1 MLQKKET
8 TALLITLISTK
19 MFLTFPRVMIINSGN
34 AAWMQVIY
42 NTLIAALFY
51 AAGWTLQ
58 RGNKNVIQL
67 ADRVGGTG
75 LRILI
80 GVIVFA
86 VLMVNCVP
94 IIRIFPETVKVVLLQ
109 DFNVNILIAGFLVAI
124 GIGAYIGLEAIA
136 KINYIFL
143 PFAGFVFIAFVVL
156 LIPNY
161 RPYNLMPL
169 FGEGLKNIFVNGF
182 NSVSLFS
189 DILLLNIL
197 LPYCENAESAKK
209 SGWKAMFTG
218 ATISVVILL
227 SYCMIYPFPA
237 SKEFMIPVYQ
247 LARVIHIS
255 SFFSRFE
262 AIFQFVWSILILLYS
277 AAYIY
282 ALCYVF
288 MITFGLKY
296 YKTLVFPITL
306 IVGTVAMIPDS
317 LVDVVKGGKAESMIA
332 YPVAFLL
339 PIIFGAVSR
348 KFYGERKLKRKSEE
362 DEKI

>member
-19 MFLTFPRVMIINSGN
+19 MFLTFPRVIILDSGN
-34 AAWMQVIY
+34 AAWIQVIY
-42 NTLIAALFY
+42 NTLVAVLLY
-51 AAGWTLQ
+51 AMAWTLQ

-67 ADRVGGTG
+67 ADRIGGTG

-80 GVIVFA
+80 GAIVFG

-109 DFNVNILIAGFLVAI
+109 DFNVNVIIAGFLVAI
-124 GIGAYIGLEAIA
+124 GIGAFIGLEAIA
-136 KINYIFL
+136 KINYMFL
-143 PFAGFVFIAFVVL
+143 PLAGFVFTAFVVL

-169 FGEGLKNIFVNGF
+169 FGEGFKNIFLNGF
-182 NSVSLFS
+182 NSVSMFS
-189 DILLLNIL
+189 DIVLLNIL

-209 SGWKAMFTG
+209 SGWKAIFIG
-218 ATISVVILL
+218 AAIAVIILL

-296 YKTLVFPITL
+296 HKPLVFPITL
-306 IVGTVAMIPDS
+306 IAGTIAMIPDS
-317 LVDVVKGGKAESMIA
+317 LIEVVKGGKTESMIA
-332 YPVAFLL
+332 YPIAFLL
-339 PIIFGAVSR
+339 PEIFGAVSR
-348 KFYGERKLKRKSEE
+348 KFYGEMKLKR
-362 DEKI
+362 

>member
-1 MLQKKET
+1 MLEKKET
-8 TALLITLISTK
+8 TALMITLISTK
-19 MFLTFPRVMIINSGN
+19 MLLTFPRIMIINSGN
-34 AAWMQVIY
+34 AAWLQAIY
-42 NTLIAALFY
+42 NALIVVLIFAVTWAL
-51 AAGWTLQ
+51 Q
-58 RGNKNVIQL
+58 KGNKNIIHL
-67 ADRVGGTG
+67 AEMSGGKTLKIIVGVVVFVV
-75 LRILI
+75 LI
-80 GVIVFA
+80 INF
-86 VLMVNCVP
+86 MP

-109 DFNVNILIAGFLVAI
+109 DFNVNLIIAVFLVAI
-124 GIGAYIGLEAIA
+124 GIGAYIGLESIA
-136 KINYIFL
+136 RINYMFMPIAGIVFALFL
-143 PFAGFVFIAFVVL
+143 LL

-169 FGEGLKNIFVNGF
+169 FGEGYKNIFVSGF
-182 NSVSLFS
+182 HSISLFS

-197 LPYCENAESAKK
+197 LPHCKNSETAKK
-209 SGWKAMFTG
+209 SGWKAIIIS
-218 ATISVVILL
+218 ATIAVVILV

-277 AAYIY
+277 ATYIY

-288 MITFGLKY
+288 AITFNLKHH
-296 YKTLVFPITL
+296 KPLVFPITL
-306 IVGTVAMIPDS
+306 ISGTIAMIPGS
-317 LVDVVKGGKAESMIA
+317 LIDLIHIEKTENIIV

-348 KFYGERKLKRKSEE
+348 KYYGKLKRKSED
-362 DEKI
+362 DEKV